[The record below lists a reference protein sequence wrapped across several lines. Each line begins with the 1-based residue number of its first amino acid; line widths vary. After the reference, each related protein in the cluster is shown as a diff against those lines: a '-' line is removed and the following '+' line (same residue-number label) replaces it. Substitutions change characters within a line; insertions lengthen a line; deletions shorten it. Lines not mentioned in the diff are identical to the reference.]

1 MNFSRRVFNI
11 SPLSF
16 HNRSLREQDEAEP
29 KGRTG
34 HLRLGRAPRR
44 YVRARS
50 VACMHCDTGHA
61 VQIEPRLRSRSPEN
75 GNISN
80 IRRRLSAISLR
91 DWPNSASRDRPQ
103 FAKARH
109 WRAFLRLLRVK
120 SPVAALPGW
129 RRSADR
135 TRLHA
140 NSLLTGNFTGNFAG
154 SRASRPMSEQE
165 TSVLQ
170 SLLKQFPTQTNR
182 ENILRNREFFGR

>member
-1 MNFSRRVFNI
+1 MRT
-11 SPLSF
+11 
-16 HNRSLREQDEAEP
+16 DEAEP

-103 FAKARH
+103 FAKAPH
-109 WRAFLRLLRVK
+109 WRGFLTLLRVK
-120 SPVAALPGW
+120 SPVARLAGWGGRIRTSAWWNQNPLPYHL
-129 RRSADR
+129 A
-135 TRLHA
+135 TPQQ
-140 NSLLTGNFTGNFAG
+140 AG
-154 SRASRPMSEQE
+154 RKAAGVGLAGGFSGPCG
-165 TSVLQ
+165 
-170 SLLKQFPTQTNR
+170 P
-182 ENILRNREFFGR
+182 